1 MVPLKYLSNFSRTL
15 EISLINCKINLVT
28 TWSEDGA
35 ISSATRETEFKIT
48 DTKLYVPVVTLLTQ
62 ENAKLLKQLST
73 KRQNQYLDYL
83 NDTSF
88 QGLNRPF
95 RFILQRYWCSES
107 THNILSSKCRTK
119 RLQCYDCNI

>member
-35 ISSATRETEFKIT
+35 ISSATRKTEFKIT

-62 ENAKLLKQLST
+62 EKAKLLKQLST

-95 RFILQRYWCSES
+95 RFILQRYWC
-107 THNILSSKCRTK
+107 
-119 RLQCYDCNI
+119 